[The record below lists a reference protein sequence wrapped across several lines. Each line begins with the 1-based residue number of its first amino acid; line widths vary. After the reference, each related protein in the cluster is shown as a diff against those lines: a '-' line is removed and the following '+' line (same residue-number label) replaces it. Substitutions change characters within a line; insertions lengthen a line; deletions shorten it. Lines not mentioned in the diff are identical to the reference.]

1 MTHIGHSEKVFLMR
15 AFIAALVLIFSL
27 QSLTNA
33 EDIRDF
39 EIIGISIGDSALDH
53 FDEKDIKKNLRTD
66 WPNSK
71 KFSRSFGLKKNN
83 MSEYEQVMVIFK
95 TKDNS
100 FIIHGIS
107 ATIFS
112 DFKNCS
118 IRKDKAVKEILDFF
132 GDVERKSVKRGHSI
146 DKDSLVNADFM
157 YFENGYSEI
166 SCYDWSKKMEKKY
179 KDRFAVAIY
188 SEELRNWL
196 NDEAY

>member
-1 MTHIGHSEKVFLMR
+1 MKKILG
-15 AFIAALVLIFSL
+15 IIVLSL
-27 QSLTNA
+27 LLSVTSKA
-33 EDIRDF
+33 DDIRDF

-107 ATIFS
+107 ASIFS

-118 IRKDKAVKEILDFF
+118 IRKDKAVKEILDVF
-132 GDVERKSVKRGHSI
+132 GNVERKSIKRGHSI

-188 SEELRNWL
+188 SEQLRNWL

>member
-1 MTHIGHSEKVFLMR
+1 MRLFL
-15 AFIAALVLIFSL
+15 AVLVLIFSL
-27 QSLTNA
+27 QSWTKAN
-33 EDIRDF
+33 DIRDF
-39 EIIGISIGDSALDH
+39 EIEGISIGDSALDH
-53 FDEKDIKKNLRTD
+53 FDEKDIKENLRTD

-71 KFSRSFGLKKNN
+71 KFSRSFGLKKSN
-83 MSEYEQVMVIFK
+83 MSVYEQVMVIFK

-107 ATIFS
+107 ASIFS

-118 IRKDKAVKEILDFF
+118 RRKDKAVKEILDFF
-132 GDVERKSVKRGHSI
+132 GDVERESVKKGHPI

-196 NDEAY
+196 NNEAY

>member
-1 MTHIGHSEKVFLMR
+1 MR
-15 AFIAALVLIFSL
+15 VFIAVLVLIFSL
-27 QSLTNA
+27 QSWTKA
-33 EDIRDF
+33 DDISDF
-39 EIIGISIGDSALDH
+39 EIEGMSVGDSALDH
-53 FDEKDIKKNLRTD
+53 FDEKDIKENLRTD

-71 KFSRSFGLKKNN
+71 KFSRSFGLKKSN

-107 ATIFS
+107 ASILS

-118 IRKDKAVKEILDFF
+118 RRKDKAVKEILDFF
-132 GDVERKSVKRGHSI
+132 GDVERKSVKTEHSM

-196 NDEAY
+196 NNEAYK

>member
-1 MTHIGHSEKVFLMR
+1 MR
-15 AFIAALVLIFSL
+15 ALIAVLVLIFSL
-27 QSLTNA
+27 QSWTKA
-33 EDIRDF
+33 DDIRDF

-53 FDEKDIKKNLRTD
+53 FDEKDIKNNLRTD

-71 KFSRSFGLKKNN
+71 KFSRSFGLKKTN

-107 ATIFS
+107 AAIFS

-118 IRKDKAVKEILDFF
+118 KRKDKVVKEILNFF
-132 GDVERKSVKRGHSI
+132 GDVERKSLQKGHSM

-196 NDEAY
+196 NNEAYK